1 MFLLMSIYLQC
12 TVVKNVFIFSGV
24 ATPVSLKGAC
34 NTASSGS
41 ACPSPV
47 SSDSGGTFPQ
57 ELIDNFALNLY
68 IKNKLSINSL
78 GKVPSPSD
86 ETGEGQTEPDL
97 AVLQAPFK
105 ETGVA
110 TPEKKDKKYFYSC
123 GFGWLNS
130 L

>member
-1 MFLLMSIYLQC
+1 M
-12 TVVKNVFIFSGV
+12 KR
-24 ATPVSLKGAC
+24 AC

-47 SSDSGGTFPQ
+47 SSDGGYTFPW
-57 ELIDNFALNLY
+57 ELIDNFALNLH
-68 IKNKLSINSL
+68 IMKKLSINSL
-78 GKVPSPSD
+78 WKVPSPSD
-86 ETGEGQTEPDL
+86 ETGEGQTEPEL

-110 TPEKKDKKYFYSC
+110 TPDKKVKKYFYSC

>member
-1 MFLLMSIYLQC
+1 MIKCQQGSGSTRRNHYTAKRC
-12 TVVKNVFIFSGV
+12 KKDVFIFSGV

-110 TPEKKDKKYFYSC
+110 APEKKS
-123 GFGWLNS
+123 
-130 L
+130 